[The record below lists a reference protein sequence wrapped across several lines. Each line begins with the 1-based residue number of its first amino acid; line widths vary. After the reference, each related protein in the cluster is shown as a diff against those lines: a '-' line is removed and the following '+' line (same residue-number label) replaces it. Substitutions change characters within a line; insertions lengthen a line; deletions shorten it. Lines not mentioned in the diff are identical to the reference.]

1 MQNQFSFRVNS
12 DLSLNKLFEFYINIK
27 NNFDSSI
34 KQDEIKSLI
43 DSFSSTKELFEF
55 FTNLNIDKIITNL
68 EEINK
73 NINNLIYYSYDNESY
88 NNLQNFFYYSTKE
101 IVLSLLKNDLLNFI
115 DKINSIIPDD
125 HIHND
130 FLLSNLDSSCVDRL
144 SININ
149 QINNE
154 IKFSRKPTRGKT
166 EEIYITPK
174 FYEKKIIMNISDFNI
189 DETKSYNNSEIKI
202 TSNKNKVKCSKFKLN
217 IDNVTLD
224 KNQYTILLN
233 IIKQLYNDGKINDE
247 QRKFLKKKV
256 FYHDDQLIQILN
268 MNLSIQETNDYIQNL
283 LR

>member
-12 DLSLNKLFEFYINIK
+12 ELSLNKLFEFYINIK

>member
-12 DLSLNKLFEFYINIK
+12 ELSLNKLFEFYINKK

-34 KQDEIKSLI
+34 KQDEIKKLI

-55 FTNLNIDKIITNL
+55 YTNINIDKIISNL

-73 NINNLIYYSYDNESY
+73 DINSLIYYSYDNESY

>member
-256 FYHDDQLIQILN
+256 FYHVDQLIQILN

>member
-43 DSFSSTKELFEF
+43 DSFSSSKELFEF

-217 IDNVTLD
+217 IDNITLD

>member
-34 KQDEIKSLI
+34 KQDDIKSLI
-43 DSFSSTKELFEF
+43 DSFSSSKELFEF

-149 QINNE
+149 HINNE

>member
-1 MQNQFSFRVNS
+1 MI
-12 DLSLNKLFEFYINIK
+12 YIYIIK
-27 NNFDSSI
+27 I
-34 KQDEIKSLI
+34 
-43 DSFSSTKELFEF
+43 
-55 FTNLNIDKIITNL
+55 
-68 EEINK
+68 
-73 NINNLIYYSYDNESY
+73 
-88 NNLQNFFYYSTKE
+88 
-101 IVLSLLKNDLLNFI
+101 
-115 DKINSIIPDD
+115 
-125 HIHND
+125 

-217 IDNVTLD
+217 IDNITLD

>member
-217 IDNVTLD
+217 FDNVTLD

>member
-43 DSFSSTKELFEF
+43 DSFSSSKELFEF

-283 LR
+283 LV

>member
-34 KQDEIKSLI
+34 KQDDIKSLI

>member
-101 IVLSLLKNDLLNFI
+101 ILLSLLKNDLINFI
-115 DKINSIIPDD
+115 DKINSIIPED
-125 HIHND
+125 N
-130 FLLSNLDSSCVDRL
+130 FQNNYLLSDLETSSLDRL
-144 SININ
+144 SIDIK

-154 IKFSRKPTRGKT
+154 IIFSRQSTRGKS
-166 EEIYITPK
+166 EETYITPK
-174 FYEKKIIMNISDFNI
+174 FFEKKIIMKISDFNI
-189 DETKSYNNSEIKI
+189 IYSFIKYN
-202 TSNKNKVKCSKFKLN
+202 
-217 IDNVTLD
+217 
-224 KNQYTILLN
+224 
-233 IIKQLYNDGKINDE
+233 
-247 QRKFLKKKV
+247 
-256 FYHDDQLIQILN
+256 
-268 MNLSIQETNDYIQNL
+268 
-283 LR
+283 

>member
-115 DKINSIIPDD
+115 DKINSIIQDD

-130 FLLSNLDSSCVDRL
+130 FLLSNLD
-144 SININ
+144 
-149 QINNE
+149 
-154 IKFSRKPTRGKT
+154 
-166 EEIYITPK
+166 
-174 FYEKKIIMNISDFNI
+174 
-189 DETKSYNNSEIKI
+189 
-202 TSNKNKVKCSKFKLN
+202 
-217 IDNVTLD
+217 
-224 KNQYTILLN
+224 
-233 IIKQLYNDGKINDE
+233 
-247 QRKFLKKKV
+247 
-256 FYHDDQLIQILN
+256 
-268 MNLSIQETNDYIQNL
+268 
-283 LR
+283 